1 MFGYRGAHSA
11 LVLAV
16 GNENRPARQF
26 YQKELSKKNHEQM
39 WQHTVVAVVAVVG
52 TLGCHSGQF
61 KYFLL
66 LGNLVS
72 LSRKFCEEQ
81 PLF

>member
-1 MFGYRGAHSA
+1 MPKNDGYLNAKNCVLWNGPLDVVTGAVVFGYRGAHSA

-39 WQHTVVAVVAVVG
+39 RQHTVVAVVVVVVVEV
-52 TLGCHSGQF
+52 F
-61 KYFLL
+61 I
-66 LGNLVS
+66 
-72 LSRKFCEEQ
+72 
-81 PLF
+81 